1 MATLR
6 RNIFF
11 IVITLVLLLALVIA
25 IAYFIRD
32 AYSGTKQYF
41 FIGLIIV
48 MIVASLIATA
58 IIFFGRRGKKEKSAD
73 VPVSSKEVNNCI
85 ITLKS
90 VSVDAKFS
98 CPTDCKYYKLDE
110 CYWALNSR
118 TQVYNHKLEG
128 IIVFFNLSY
137 RNQVPPFFFYPGS
150 VILRDS
156 HNIEHRGVS
165 LCDRISKIG
174 SWGRHC
180 LVNTQEN
187 LYVFFPKLDEGTSI
201 DTIRFLGL
209 GKQKGFVEFSSS
221 EINKSLLSFSDFI
234 STDIMDLQLGPLYS
248 IQSKMSQFADGI
260 VRDGLTMILE
270 LYEKQLLSRYEVDKI
285 LKGFNAEQN
294 EVC

>member
-1 MATLR
+1 MATSRKRL
-6 RNIFF
+6 F
-11 IVITLVLLLALVIA
+11 IIVFSLVLLLALVIT
-25 IAYFIRD
+25 IAFFILD
-32 AYSGTKQYF
+32 AYSGTKEKF
-41 FIGLIIV
+41 FIGIFILV
-48 MIVASLIATA
+48 IVACLLAA
-58 IIFFGRRGKKEKSAD
+58 AMIIFTVGGKKEPTASAL
-73 VPVSSKEVNNCI
+73 VSTKEVNGCY

-90 VSVDAKFS
+90 ICLDAEFS

-221 EINKSLLSFSDFI
+221 EINKLLLSFSDYI

-248 IQSKMSQFADGI
+248 IQGKMSQFADGI